1 MVMTRMH
8 RERHFIHRAGWLR
21 AAVLG
26 ANDGIV
32 STAALVLGVAAS
44 QPELG
49 PVLVAGVAGLVSG
62 ALSMAVG
69 EYVSVGSQADTEAS
83 DIALEKRELASA
95 PQFELDELTAIY
107 VDKGLTPALA
117 REVAKQLTAKDA
129 LAAHLNDELGIHDN
143 NRARPMQAALSSA
156 VSFALGA
163 ALPILAVAFAPT
175 ALRVELV
182 IAIALLALAGLGA
195 LGAKLGGAPKTRA
208 IARVLI
214 GGALAMVATMGIGA
228 LIGQTLG

>member
-1 MVMTRMH
+1 MNNARLH

-21 AAVLG
+21 AGVLG

-32 STAALVLGVAAS
+32 STASLVLGVAAS

-83 DIALEKRELASA
+83 DIALEKRELAHA
-95 PQFELDELTAIY
+95 PQFELDELTNIY
-107 VDKGLTPALA
+107 VDKGLTPELA
-117 REVAKQLTAKDA
+117 REVAQQLTAKDA
-129 LAAHLNDELGIHDN
+129 LAAHLNDELGINDN
-143 NRARPMQAALSSA
+143 TRARPLQAAASSA

-163 ALPILAVAFAPT
+163 ALPILAVALAPT

-182 IAIALLALAGLGA
+182 LAVALLALVGLGA
-195 LGAKLGGAPKTRA
+195 LGAHLGGAPKTRA
-208 IARVLI
+208 IARVVI
-214 GGALAMVATMGIGA
+214 GGALAMVVTMGIGA
-228 LIGQTLG
+228 LIGQQLG